1 MNEITLRYQF
11 TGAGTSPA
19 YRVTGP
25 GLLMQTSG
33 PTATLQGSNMPE
45 VEASW
50 QTLGQGTGYT
60 PLQVNTPF
68 AYVRAIVA
76 AACLVV
82 VSSAATAMPTGGG
95 GGGGGETIPTNAIT
109 LAGEPITLAGDYITL
124 GA

>member
-1 MNEITLRYQF
+1 MNEITLRHQF
-11 TGAGTSPA
+11 TGAGISQA
-19 YRVTGP
+19 YRVTGIA
-25 GLLMQTSG
+25 LTMQTSG

-50 QTLGQGTGYT
+50 QTLGQCTGYT
-60 PLQVNTPF
+60 PLVVNTAF
-68 AYVRAIVA
+68 AYIRAMAA

-82 VSSAATAMPTGGG
+82 VSSAASAMPTGGG
-95 GGGGGETIPTNAIT
+95 TEPTVPTNAIT

>member
-11 TGAGTSPA
+11 AGAGTSPA

-95 GGGGGETIPTNAIT
+95 GGGGETIPTNAIT
-109 LAGEPITLAGDYITL
+109 FNGDALTFNGDYLTPHRP
-124 GA
+124 

>member
-1 MNEITLRYQF
+1 MNEITLRYEF
-11 TGAGTSPA
+11 KAAGTSPA

-25 GLLMQTSG
+25 WLLMQTSG